1 MSSLS
6 KSNKSRKQ
14 WKTKAISR
22 GDENRYFRKENAR
35 IKGERDRYKAET
47 KEYKARLEQMEQ
59 QNKMPVLCTKTEVVR
74 IALQLFLVARISFRA
89 VSRVLG
95 VLGHYL
101 GLTKAPCPQ
110 TVINW
115 VTRLSIARIQH
126 STPLLSAPLHQD
138 PSDNGFIWM
147 IDISIA
153 LGAGKILALLALDVR
168 HHQRSPGAPSL
179 QNVHC
184 VAVSVALSWTGEE
197 VAAFLRKVMAVVGQP
212 SAFLKDGG
220 SELAKA
226 ARLLEED
233 GFPTPSIADIS
244 HRIANLL
251 KHAYSTHPLFETFL
265 SACGK
270 ASQKLHQT
278 VLACLAPPKVSAK
291 GRFMN
296 LHRLVVW
303 ADRLLRHSPAGGA
316 AKGSLLARL
325 RESLDQLPACKG
337 FLRGF
342 LRDATALLAC
352 QKLLKTRGLSYE
364 TGRECEALIE
374 GIPPSSPVRIGF
386 TNWIEEQLQVA
397 EALGVAETG
406 LPISSDPIE
415 SLFGVAKN
423 HGAGETKDAH
433 RLAVLLPALCG
444 PVTEEEAQ
452 RVLEISV
459 AQQEQLLGSFSSLT
473 RQRRDILPNP
483 GRLETLALGEGG
495 QNFELIPRA
504 ENRPKN
510 VIILNDIKE
519 LRKNEWTRDPLES
532 RALSPPRDCPVKV
545 KMAQ

>member
-6 KSNKSRKQ
+6 KANKSRKQ

-22 GDENRYFRKENAR
+22 GDENRYFRKETAR
-35 IKGERDRYKAET
+35 LGRERDRYKAEA
-47 KEYKARLEQMEQ
+47 KEYKVKLEQMEQ
-59 QNKMPVLCTKTEVVR
+59 QNKMPAIRSKTELVQ
-74 IALQLFLVARISFRA
+74 ITLQLFLTARISFRA

-95 VLGHYL
+95 VLGQYL

-115 VTRLSIARIQH
+115 VTKLSIARIQH
-126 STPLLSAPLHQD
+126 SMHRLNTPLHHD

-197 VAAFLRKVMAVVGQP
+197 IAAFLQKVMAVVGQP

-220 SELAKA
+220 SDLAKA
-226 ARLLEED
+226 ARLLED
-233 GFPTPSIADIS
+233 GGFSTPSIADIS
-244 HRIANLL
+244 HVIANLL
-251 KHAYSTHPLFETFL
+251 KHAYSTHPMFDAFL
-265 SACGK
+265 STCSK
-270 ASQKLHQT
+270 ASQKLKQT
-278 VLACLAPPKVSAK
+278 VLACLAPPKVSTKA
-291 GRFMN
+291 RFMN

-303 ADRLLRHSPAGGA
+303 ADRLLRHSPPGGA

-325 RESLDQLPACKG
+325 RESFDQLPACKG

-342 LRDATALLAC
+342 LRDATPLLAC
-352 QKLLKTRGLSYE
+352 QKLLKTKGLSYE
-364 TGRECEALIE
+364 TGQECEALIE
-374 GIPPSSPVRIGF
+374 EIPPSSPVRIGF
-386 TNWIEEQLQVA
+386 TTWIAEQLQVA
-397 EALGVAETG
+397 ETLGVAETG

-423 HGAGETKDAH
+423 HGAGETKDAN

-444 PVTEEEAQ
+444 PITEEDAQ

-459 AQQEQLLGSFSSLT
+459 AQQEELLSTFSSLI

-483 GRLETLALGEGG
+483 GSLETLGLSEAG

-510 VIILNDIKE
+510 IIILNDIKR
-519 LRKNEWTRDPLES
+519 LRKNEWFRDPLES
-532 RALSPPRDCPVKV
+532 RALSPPRDCPVKL

>member
-1 MSSLS
+1 MISPS
-6 KSNKSRKQ
+6 KVNKSRKQ
-14 WKTKAISR
+14 WKVKAVSR
-22 GDENRYFRKENAR
+22 GDDNRYLRKESAR
-35 IKGERDRYKAET
+35 FRRERDRYKAEA
-47 KEYKARLEQMEQ
+47 KEYKVKLEQMEQ
-59 QNKMPVLCTKTEVVR
+59 QNKMPAIRSKTELVQ
-74 IALQLFLVARISFRA
+74 ITLQLFLTARISFRA

-95 VLGHYL
+95 VLGQYL

-115 VTRLSIARIQH
+115 VTKLSIARIQH
-126 STPLLSAPLHQD
+126 SMHRLNTPLHHD

-197 VAAFLRKVMAVVGQP
+197 IAAFLRKVIAVVRRP
-212 SAFLKDGG
+212 AAFLKDGG
-220 SELAKA
+220 TDLAKA
-226 ARLLEED
+226 ARLLGED
-233 GFPTPSIADIS
+233 GFSTPSIADIS

-251 KHAYSTHPLFETFL
+251 KHAYSTHPMFETFL

-270 ASQKLHQT
+270 ASQKLKQT
-278 VLACLAPPKVSAK
+278 VLACLAPPKVSTKA
-291 GRFMN
+291 RFMN

-303 ADRLLRHSPAGGA
+303 ADQLLRHSPPGGA

-325 RESLDQLPACKG
+325 RESFDQLPACKE

-342 LRDATALLAC
+342 LRDAIPLLAC
-352 QKLLKTRGLSYE
+352 QKLLKTKGLSYE
-364 TGRECEALIE
+364 TIRECEELIE
-374 GIPPSSPVRIGF
+374 VIPPSSPVRIGF
-386 TNWIEEQLQVA
+386 TTWIEEQIQVA
-397 EALGVAETG
+397 ETLGVTETG

-415 SLFGVAKN
+415 TLFGVAKQ
-423 HGAGETKDAH
+423 HGAGETKDAN
-433 RLAVLLPALCG
+433 RLAVLLPTLCG
-444 PVTEEEAQ
+444 PVTEEDAQ
-452 RVLEISV
+452 RVLKVSV
-459 AQQEQLLGSFSSLT
+459 DQQEELISSFSSLT

-483 GRLETLALGEGG
+483 GRLETLVLSEAG

-504 ENRPKN
+504 ENRSKN

-519 LRKNEWTRDPLES
+519 LRKNEWSRDPLES
-532 RALSPPRDCPVKV
+532 RALSPPIDGPTRLKI
-545 KMAQ
+545 AQ

>member
-6 KSNKSRKQ
+6 KANKSRKQ

-22 GDENRYFRKENAR
+22 GDESRYFRKENAR
-35 IKGERDRYKAET
+35 VKGERDRYKAEA

-126 STPLLSAPLHQD
+126 STPLLSASFHED

-168 HHQRSPGAPSL
+168 HHQRFPGAPSL

-212 SAFLKDGG
+212 CAFLKDGG

-233 GFPTPSIADIS
+233 GFSTPSIADIS

-278 VLACLAPPKVSAK
+278 VLACLAPPKVPTKA
-291 GRFMN
+291 RFMN
-296 LHRLVVW
+296 LHRLVGW

-386 TNWIEEQLQVA
+386 TNWIEQQLQVA

-459 AQQEQLLGSFSSLT
+459 AQQEQLIGSFSSLT

-510 VIILNDIKE
+510 VIILNDIKG
-519 LRKNEWTRDPLES
+519 LRKNEWPRDPLEN
-532 RALSPPRDCPVKV
+532 RALSPPRDCPVKL